1 MDSMYFQKKRKEEN
15 KYKPKEKWL
24 DESDISIA
32 AVILFTILFLIGLLV
47 VATISSKE
55 SEIDC
60 ESIGGKYKVIDKT
73 FAGKSVVEVYGC
85 VK

>member
-1 MDSMYFQKKRKEEN
+1 MDSMYFQKKRKEEK

-24 DESDISIA
+24 DEFDISIA
-32 AVILFTILFLIGLLV
+32 VVILFTTLFMIGLLV
-47 VATISSKE
+47 IATISSKE

-73 FAGKSVVEVYGC
+73 FAGKSVVDVYGC

>member
-15 KYKPKEKWL
+15 KHKPKEKWL
-24 DESDISIA
+24 DESDITVA
-32 AVILFTILFLIGLLV
+32 AVILFTILFMIGLLV
-47 VATISSKE
+47 IATISSKE

-60 ESIGGKYKVIDKT
+60 ELIGGKYKVIDRT
-73 FAGKSVVEVYGC
+73 FAGKSIVDVYGC